1 MILQQLTD
9 CKVVLAGWG
18 GHAHAWCCAA
28 NELPHRP
35 DLHMY
40 VVLDEV
46 NGPIPGLG
54 VGPSVMT
61 GRCLDVLVLHDWRW
75 DRSFLAVALSTET
88 W

>member
-1 MILQQLTD
+1 
-9 CKVVLAGWG
+9 
-18 GHAHAWCCAA
+18 
-28 NELPHRP
+28 
-35 DLHMY
+35 MY

-61 GRCLDVLVLHDWRW
+61 GRCLDVLVLHNWRW